1 MINSLITVFY
11 MLMMLAI
18 AIISNTILGAVIAN
32 RKEEFDVRKLFQGIV
47 KSILIAFC
55 MLLLCVTLE
64 LLPII
69 LNKIGIE
76 ISNDLI
82 TIMEIVSITVTAYK
96 KYAVDCVDKFK
107 IILNIKESE

>member
-1 MINSLITVFY
+1 MINNLITVFY

-18 AIISNTILGAVIAN
+18 AIISNTVLGAVIAN
-32 RKEEFDVRKLFQGIV
+32 RKEEFDVRKLFRGII

-55 MLLLCVTLE
+55 MWLLCVTLE

-69 LNKIGIE
+69 LNEIGIE

-82 TIMEIVSITVTAYK
+82 TIMEVVSITLTAYK